1 MSHHV
6 FVTGGTGYLGCPLL
20 EALHARGHLVRALVR
35 PGAERRLPAGIRFM
49 HGDALDAANIAR
61 ALGDADTLVHLVGTP
76 RPSPAKA
83 AEFARV
89 DGPSALAALA
99 AAEASD
105 VRHFVYVS
113 VAQPAPV
120 MGAYIAVRMAVET
133 AIQAASES
141 TRLTA
146 TILRPW
152 YMLGPGHWWPH
163 ALRPLYAIARQLPA
177 TREGALRLGL
187 LTRGEM
193 VAALLHAV
201 EHPSW
206 GVTILD
212 VPAIRATAAQAMR
225 EPSSPH
231 QGSFS

>member
-20 EALHARGHLVRALVR
+20 EALHARGHVVRALVR
-35 PGAERRLPAGIRFM
+35 PGAERRLPAGIPFV
-49 HGDALDAANIAR
+49 HGNALDAASIEHAIE
-61 ALGDADTLVHLVGTP
+61 DADTLVHLVGTP

-99 AAEASD
+99 AAQASD

-120 MGAYIAVRMAVET
+120 MRAYIAVRAAVEA
-133 AIQAASES
+133 AITAASAS
-141 TRLTA
+141 TGLHA

-163 ALRPLYAIARQLPA
+163 ALRPLYALARRLPA
-177 TREGALRLGL
+177 TREGAERLGL
-187 LTRGEM
+187 LTRAEM
-193 VAALLHAV
+193 VAALVHAV

-212 VPAIRATAAQAMR
+212 VPAIRASGARMMR
-225 EPSSPH
+225 EQPSH
-231 QGSFS
+231 RNA